1 MSERKLAK
9 LLSKSYTKLSHQF
22 LISKGTIVKSAQ
34 KVAKYF
40 GYFGEKKYCQ
50 NLSKIF
56 QSGHT
61 GLVTNPIAFHNYL
74 IRRIEMFAQIKFFI
88 FRNLWPSSIFVVI
101 TVWQFKW
108 YLSSYSFHILR
119 FIFYSKKFR
128 NWSWFK

>member
-1 MSERKLAK
+1 MPNSCLIHDQLKLGSRQCDQMSERKLAK

-34 KVAKYF
+34 KVAKYL

-61 GLVTNPIAFHNYL
+61 ANRSKLKH
-74 IRRIEMFAQIKFFI
+74 
-88 FRNLWPSSIFVVI
+88 S
-101 TVWQFKW
+101 
-108 YLSSYSFHILR
+108 LR
-119 FIFYSKKFR
+119 
-128 NWSWFK
+128 